1 MDQSDKTNVESSA
14 VVAQPVAK
22 EKWYSFLVPSII
34 GLVMAKLLG
43 LVGAL
48 VAMGIYFGLKSK
60 IGAVGA
66 GILAVVLGGASGLIL
81 MAMIKA

>member
-1 MDQSDKTNVESSA
+1 MDQSEKANLETPA
-14 VVAQPVAK
+14 VVEQPVAK

-48 VAMGIYFGLKSK
+48 VAMGVYFGLKPK
-60 IGAVGA
+60 IGAAGA

-81 MAMIKA
+81 MTMIKS